1 MQKTIDGGFRITRLK
16 FFSPVE
22 KTMSVTEAQRSGYG
36 IVNSPSRLV
45 LRTLCSDPTLQVAG
59 VPMMVLKTSAI
70 FEKKWLA
77 TQIEAAVACPIL
89 EGSVSFTPD
98 TITWYLPCQVDPLIS
113 SGQFKLLEVHMGVDG
128 QRLDAA
134 EMAARQYTLFLNDLH
149 VVVQIP
155 VGAAGGH
162 FKSHVQDNQYFTSYM
177 VTPMVELLWT
187 EDDTHEETRY
197 KVLFPIATPF
207 LSRPP
212 QVIDNTVPEQWLF
225 KVLVGP
231 FGSDVALMNITF
243 PSEILSVTD
252 CVARGFS
259 ILEHISPNSS
269 SKVFTLEV
277 PFTDP
282 VREMSTMVYSL
293 HPTFGLLVL
302 PEFTPFSVTLTVNNV
317 LLLSVVPPSISGGC
331 DYKNFY
337 VLVKYGTQGFNF
349 QTMLGKQILTS
360 GLAQQYNLIEN
371 GTHLS
376 MAIPFSAPAVVFEA
390 VESSSIRG
398 RLDVV
403 LQNLETKQH
412 MKAFTLACNFP
423 STLTECFPNGTITS
437 VAVKVES
444 VPSLDPSKLTLRDPS
459 CGPVYSNEHYAYF
472 VFTANSCG
480 TTRKFFPNA
489 MMYVN
494 EISLPDELQKTD
506 PNSEEDCSGYDS
518 FSVFHKVEDYPTAK
532 YLQQPLYFEV
542 ELMQSNNP
550 KVSLELE
557 NCWATQ
563 KEDRTSEPRWNF
575 IIDGCASPADPYQV
589 LFHPVWVDSRVQ
601 YPSHFKRF
609 EVQMFAFAE
618 DQENLGHQLFVHCD
632 VVICD
637 ARNPLG
643 GVCNG
648 QCPNQENRPKG
659 RTVHHMRF
667 SSPLTIHGGSHFI
680 HHIEIVLKCFIV
692 E

>member
-1 MQKTIDGGFRITRLK
+1 WITLLLALVRIEAQKKSSINNSAILLTPSLASQCGFNVKTDQWGNTIIFASLQNCFAQNTIDGGFRITRLK

-45 LRTLCSDPTLQVAG
+45 LRSPKTSLETYTQMVAG

-212 QVIDNTVPEQWLF
+212 QVID
-225 KVLVGP
+225 
-231 FGSDVALMNITF
+231 I
-243 PSEILSVTD
+243 
-252 CVARGFS
+252 
-259 ILEHISPNSS
+259 
-269 SKVFTLEV
+269 
-277 PFTDP
+277 
-282 VREMSTMVYSL
+282 
-293 HPTFGLLVL
+293 
-302 PEFTPFSVTLTVNNV
+302 
-317 LLLSVVPPSISGGC
+317 PPSISGGC

-506 PNSEEDCSGYDS
+506 PNSEEAEYELKISCYYDINMTHAVAFHPRPRRSEPYAENAKGAKQVAIRLALDDS

-659 RTVHHMRF
+659 QRRAIQDG
-667 SSPLTIHGGSHFI
+667 LTFKYVALGPILVI
-680 HHIEIVLKCFIV
+680 
-692 E
+692 